1 MITNMVNL
9 ASRQE
14 SSPDS
19 PLELH
24 QEQAD
29 QAEVRTR
36 MTVVQETKTTTVAR
50 VIETTTVVQGIETTI
65 GASPIM
71 QRLPDIKDMPSPRLH
86 DPIAANQS
94 PYITTIMTIITIA
107 TESFTWIDITTTIVA
122 RVGFS
127 LAQVATADPITT
139 EPHMVPDSMIR
150 TL

>member
-9 ASRQE
+9 SSRQE

-19 PLELH
+19 QLGLH

-29 QAEVRTR
+29 QTEDRTR
-36 MTVVQETKTTTVAR
+36 MTVVQETKTTIVVR
-50 VIETTTVVQGIETTI
+50 VIETTI

-94 PYITTIMTIITIA
+94 PCITTIMTIITIA
-107 TESFTWIDITTTIVA
+107 TESFTWIDIITTIVA

-127 LAQVATADPITT
+127 LAQLATADPITT
-139 EPHMVPDSMIR
+139 EPHTVPDSMIR